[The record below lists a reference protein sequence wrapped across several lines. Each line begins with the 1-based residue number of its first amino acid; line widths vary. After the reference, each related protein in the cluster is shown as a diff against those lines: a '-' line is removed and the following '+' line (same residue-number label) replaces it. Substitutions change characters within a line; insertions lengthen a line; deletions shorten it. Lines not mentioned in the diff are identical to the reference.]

1 MCRAGNPSH
10 SRSRAMKETLRPG
23 YKLTEVGVI
32 PEDWGLPLLDS
43 IAKRGSGHTPDKK
56 HPEYWNG
63 SIKWVSLRDSDSL
76 DNVFIEETAA
86 TITAAGIANSS
97 AVIHPAGT
105 VVLSRDAGVGK
116 SAIIKTE
123 MAVSQHFMAWQ
134 CGANLDNIYLYYWL
148 QAAKPEFERIAMG
161 NTIKTIGLPFFRNL
175 RIAQPPV
182 PEQRAIAAALS
193 DVDAL
198 LAKLDQLIAKKRDLK
213 QAAMQQ
219 LLTGQTRLPGFSGA
233 WEVKRLGDIGKC
245 LRGVSYRGDADL
257 SSYDTNNTK
266 LLIRSNNVQDASVV
280 TTDLQFVNS
289 ERVSDNQL
297 LQISDIIICMAN
309 GSKALVGK
317 AGFFNVRDGYE
328 YTFGAFMGCFRS
340 NSANADGKFV
350 FYQFQTERYRNH
362 INNLLAGSSINNL
375 TPGSI
380 KSLEFSMPSLHEQS
394 AIATI
399 LSEMDAEIIALEAR
413 RDKTRALK
421 QGMMQE
427 LLTGRIR
434 LA

>member
-1 MCRAGNPSH
+1 MALIP
-10 SRSRAMKETLRPG
+10 EG
-23 YKLTEVGVI
+23 YKQTEVGVI

-43 IAKRGSGHTPDKK
+43 IANRGSGHTPDKK

-63 SIKWVSLRDSDSL
+63 PIKWVSLRDSDAL
-76 DNVFIEETAA
+76 DKLFIEETAA
-86 TITAAGIANSS
+86 TVTAAGIANSS

-175 RIAQPPV
+175 RIAQPPL
-182 PEQRAIAAALS
+182 PEQRAIAAALL

-219 LLTGQTRLPGFSGA
+219 FLTGQTRLPGFSGA
-233 WEVKRLGDIGKC
+233 WDVKRLGDVVEIRKGQLITEKDSIEGEVPVIAGGKKP
-245 LRGVSYRGDADL
+245 SY
-257 SSYDTNNTK
+257 
-266 LLIRSNNVQDASVV
+266 
-280 TTDLQFVNS
+280 FH
-289 ERVSDNQL
+289 
-297 LQISDIIICMAN
+297 
-309 GSKALVGK
+309 
-317 AGFFNVRDGYE
+317 
-328 YTFGAFMGCFRS
+328 
-340 NSANADGKFV
+340 NSANRFGKTITV
-350 FYQFQTERYRNH
+350 SASGANAGYVAFYDVPIFASDCSTISE
-362 INNLLAGSSINNL
+362 NLLYSIEFIYFQLLLKQNL
-375 TPGSI
+375 IYKAQTGGAQPHI
-380 KSLEFSMPSLHEQS
+380 HAVDLIPLEIGVCSVKEQT
-394 AIATI
+394 AIATV
-399 LSEMDAEIIALEAR
+399 LSDMDAEIAALEAR

-434 LA
+434 LV